1 LIKLSTYR
9 FAYIFFNW
17 TFFEND
23 RLIGRGDFSYK
34 AFSCRGSFI
43 NRKEHWLKSAI
54 NPVEGST
61 SNKPE
66 L

>member
-1 LIKLSTYR
+1 MKLSLCR

-34 AFSCRGSFI
+34 SFHAAALLRI
-43 NRKEHWLKSAI
+43 EKSD
-54 NPVEGST
+54 G
-61 SNKPE
+61 
-66 L
+66 